1 MAKRILVP
9 LDRSTLAAA
18 VIPIVADTARGGH
31 ATVRLLHVAPPPEN
45 RVNDEG
51 RVVAYA
57 DQEMERLSAEALDY
71 LGTVEA
77 QLDGVE
83 VERAVR
89 FGEPAAEILLEAAA
103 AEADLIAVAT
113 GKRSGIARELL
124 GSVAEQVLRRAEV
137 PVMLVRPARP
147 QPA

>member
-9 LDRSTLAAA
+9 LDRSALGAAL
-18 VIPIVADTARGGH
+18 IPVVADTARGSH
-31 ATVRLLHVAPPPEN
+31 AIVRLLHVAPLPAN
-45 RVNDEG
+45 RVSGEG

-71 LGTVEA
+71 LETVEP
-77 QLDGVE
+77 QLDGVP

-89 FGEPAAEILLEAAA
+89 FGDAAAEILREAEAA
-103 AEADLIAVAT
+103 EVDLIAVST

-137 PVMLVRPARP
+137 PVMLVRPRRP

>member
-9 LDRSTLAAA
+9 LDQSALAAA
-18 VIPIVADTARGGH
+18 VIPLVADTARGSH
-31 ATVRLLHVAPPPEN
+31 ATVRLLHVAPQPEN

-57 DQEMERLSAEALDY
+57 DQEMERLSAQGLDY
-71 LGTVEA
+71 LATVEA
-77 QLDGVE
+77 QLDGVP
-83 VERAVR
+83 VERSVR
-89 FGEPAAEILLEAAA
+89 FGEPVNEILREAEA

-124 GSVAEQVLRRAEV
+124 GSVAEQVLRRADV
-137 PVMLVRPARP
+137 PVMLIRPGRP
-147 QPA
+147 HPA